1 MAVVLV
7 AASEA
12 AEAGTVVFLVVDDI
26 VFGKAVLERAALY
39 ICFEKKHF
47 NFFSNARDIADHTIS

>member
-1 MAVVLV
+1 V

-12 AEAGTVVFLVVDDI
+12 AEAAEAGTAVFLVDDI
-26 VFGKAVLERAALY
+26 VFGIAVLERAALY

>member
-1 MAVVLV
+1 M

-26 VFGKAVLERAALY
+26 VFGIAVLERAALY

-47 NFFSNARDIADHTIS
+47 NFFSNARDIADHTIY